1 VFLKVGHRGA
11 KAYETENTVES
22 FGKAIALGVNAI
34 ELDLRSSKEGSLII
48 SHDDNLKRV
57 FGEEV
62 PLNHATLKELKD
74 LTGGK
79 IVTLEEALRFLRG
92 KVEKILVELKEVG
105 LEKKTL
111 DVIGKEKLKEKV
123 IVVSFHEE
131 ALARVRELDK
141 KIELGLIYAKFKK
154 PVDAA
159 LKLNAQ
165 YLVPL
170 YRFVHRRD
178 VQKAHKNNLKVIV
191 WTINRRDEA
200 MSYIAKDVDGIAT
213 DKPDIFKGLTS

>member
-1 VFLKVGHRGA
+1 VFLKIGHRGA
-11 KAYETENTVES
+11 KAYETENTIES
-22 FGKAIALGVNAI
+22 FGKAIALGVNAV
-34 ELDLRSSKEGSLII
+34 ELDVRSSKDGALII
-48 SHDDNLKRV
+48 SHDDSLKRV
-57 FGEEV
+57 FGKEV

-74 LTGGK
+74 LTEGK
-79 IVTLEEALRFLRG
+79 IVTLEEALHFLRG
-92 KVEKILVELKEVG
+92 EVEKILIELKEVG
-105 LEKKTL
+105 LEKKTI
-111 DVIGKEKLKEKV
+111 DVIGKEKLKDKA

-131 ALARVRELDK
+131 ALARVRELDE

-154 PVDAA
+154 PVDVA

-170 YRFVHRRD
+170 YRFVHRKD

-213 DKPDIFKGLTS
+213 DKPDIFKGLLS

>member
-1 VFLKVGHRGA
+1 VFLKIGHRGA
-11 KAYETENTVES
+11 RAYETENTLES
-22 FGKAIALGVNAI
+22 FAKAIALGVNAV
-34 ELDLRSSKEGSLII
+34 ELDVRASKDKNLVV
-48 SHDDNLKRV
+48 SHDDSLKRV
-57 FGEEV
+57 FGREV
-62 PLNHATLKELKD
+62 PLGNATLDELKD
-74 LTGGK
+74 LTGEK

-92 KVEKILVELKEVG
+92 KVKKILVELKETG
-105 LEKKTL
+105 FEKRTL
-111 DVIGKEKLKEKV
+111 DVIGKEKLREKV

-131 ALARVRELDK
+131 ALSRVRELDK
-141 KIELGLIYAKFKK
+141 KIETGLIYAKFKK
-154 PVDAA
+154 PIDTA

-178 VQKAHKNNLKVIV
+178 IQKAHKNNLKVIV

-213 DKPDIFKGLTS
+213 DKPDIFKGLVS